1 MDRIT
6 CDIIRDLLPLYI
18 DEVCSAGSR
27 ALVEEHLQNCR
38 ACKAEYEAVSKREF
52 FMTPRRRRCLMGCQS
67 VGREANEKHFSLG
80 PQLL

>member
-27 ALVEEHLQNCR
+27 ALVEGTSAKL
-38 ACKAEYEAVSKREF
+38 
-52 FMTPRRRRCLMGCQS
+52 P
-67 VGREANEKHFSLG
+67 SL
-80 PQLL
+80 

>member
-27 ALVEEHLQNCR
+27 ALVEGHLQNCP
-38 ACKAEYEAVSKREF
+38 ACKAEYETISKREF
-52 FMTPRRRRCLMGCQS
+52 FL
-67 VGREANEKHFSLG
+67 
-80 PQLL
+80 